1 MNGTVPFAKQ
11 MSEEKIQEI
20 AKTPESRFD
29 WWIQTKFGVLPT
41 DPRFTD
47 LTKEQKSLMFWHLQM
62 DKNPENFVK
71 DGKAR
76 DDDYDEEE
84 ESLLE
89 DGEESGIPKP
99 IPEGGYHDP
108 EFDEEWNE
116 DFEEP
121 DISDI
126 PENPSD
132 PLPDDFDVLG
142 EADPKVNID
151 GYEKDEWEE
160 V

>member
-1 MNGTVPFAKQ
+1 

-41 DPRFTD
+41 DPRFTE
-47 LTKEQKSLMFWHLQM
+47 LTKEQKSLMFWHFQM
-62 DKNPENFVK
+62 DKNPQAFVK

-84 ESLLE
+84 KQLE
-89 DGEESGIPKP
+89 NDTGGEGIPKP
-99 IPEGGYHDP
+99 MPEGGYHDP
-108 EFDEEWNE
+108 EFEEEWDS
-116 DFEEP
+116 DFEDE
-121 DISDI
+121 DIDPV
-126 PENPSD
+126 PESVYD
-132 PLPDDFDVLG
+132 PEPDDFDVIG
-142 EADPKVNID
+142 EVTPESNISE
-151 GYEKDEWEE
+151 YKKDEWEE

>member
-1 MNGTVPFAKQ
+1 

-20 AKTPESRFD
+20 AKTRNLDLTGGFK
-29 WWIQTKFGVLPT
+29 QNFGST
-41 DPRFTD
+41 HTPRFTD

-62 DKNPENFVK
+62 DKSENFVK

-76 DDDYDEEE
+76 DYDYDEEE

-151 GYEKDEWEE
+151 GYEKMNGRRCSVWLHLIET
-160 V
+160 